1 MEKKKGFFKKAWTSI
16 RDFEK
21 YEEFAADTV
30 FNAIKYILILTLI
43 FTIIIAL
50 AYTYKFHTVLVSVKD
65 YINQNIEEIKIE
77 NGILTVSAE
86 EEPIII
92 ESEEELIPIIII
104 DTSEDANVEEYEE
117 KINLYDM
124 GIIVLKDKIIV
135 SSSFLTQDENIN
147 YSSIFQENIESKE
160 ELLGLISGNNIGQI
174 YVVFL
179 STIFIYLFVVY
190 FTSNLIDGIV
200 LGVLGYLFARIVRLR
215 LKFKATY
222 NIGLHALTLPILLNL
237 IYIMVNTFTNFTITH
252 FQWMYTTIS
261 YIYVA
266 VAILMIKT
274 EIINQKIQL
283 IKLERIQE
291 KVAEEE
297 QIEVEEPKE
306 EKKEKD
312 GEKKEQE
319 DKKKDEG
326 EQPEGSNA

>member
-43 FTIIIAL
+43 FTIIISL

-77 NGILTVSAE
+77 DGILTVSAK

-92 ESEEELIPIIII
+92 ENEDELIPIIII

-124 GIIVLKDKIIV
+124 GIIVLKNKIIV
-135 SSSFLTQDENIN
+135 SSSFLTQNENIS
-147 YSSIFQENIESKE
+147 YSNIFTENIENKE
-160 ELLGLISGNNIGQI
+160 ELIGLISGSNMAQI
-174 YVVFL
+174 YALFL

-222 NIGLHALTLPILLNL
+222 NIGLHALTLPIVLNL
-237 IYIMVNTFTNFTITH
+237 IYILVNTFTSFTITH

-283 IKLERIQE
+283 IKLEKIQE
-291 KVAEEE
+291 KVSEEE
-297 QIEVEEPKE
+297 QIDIEKPKE

-312 GEKKEQE
+312 DEKKEQE
-319 DKKKDEG
+319 DKKTDEG